1 MADVPD
7 CLPVES
13 GFRRWL
19 ALALMIV
26 SVMIIL
32 GLGITSL
39 LLGGSLPTP
48 EARTQYAKDL
58 LGILL
63 PVASAWMGTIIAYYF
78 SRENFEAASR
88 STQNLVK
95 QLTLEEKLKAIPI
108 AEGMIPLEKFDP
120 KLTIDQA
127 KPEASYKLK
136 ADLIDARLEA
146 KHRERL
152 PILDGQ
158 DRIVYIV
165 HRSLLDKFIVKQMG
179 AKAAADLTL
188 ADLSA
193 DADAGKVL
201 RESFRT
207 LKPSATLADAKYF
220 MDTAPDVRDVFVTAD
235 GTPST
240 KVVGWVTNV
249 IMLEKTVAKASA

>member
-1 MADVPD
+1 MADMRDQV
-7 CLPVES
+7 PVET

-19 ALALMIV
+19 ALALMLV
-26 SVMIIL
+26 SVAIIL
-32 GLGITSL
+32 GLGVTSL
-39 LLGGSLPTP
+39 WLGRSLPTP
-48 EARTQYAKDL
+48 ESRTQYTKDL

-63 PVASAWMGTIIAYYF
+63 PVASAWMSTIIAYYF

-120 KLTIDQA
+120 KLTIDPH

-146 KHRERL
+146 RRRERL
-152 PILDGQ
+152 PILDEQ
-158 DRIVYIV
+158 DHVVYIV
-165 HRSLLDKFIVKQMG
+165 HRSLLDKFIVRQMG
-179 AKAAADLTL
+179 AKAPADLTL

-193 DADAGKVL
+193 DADAGKLL

-207 LKPSATLADAKYF
+207 VKPSATLADAKYF
-220 MDTAPDVRDVFVTAD
+220 HGHRARH
-235 GTPST
+235 S
-240 KVVGWVTNV
+240 
-249 IMLEKTVAKASA
+249 

>member
-1 MADVPD
+1 MADMRDQV
-7 CLPVES
+7 PVET

-19 ALALMIV
+19 ALALMLV
-26 SVMIIL
+26 SVAIIL
-32 GLGITSL
+32 GLGVTSL
-39 LLGGSLPTP
+39 WLGRSLPTP
-48 EARTQYAKDL
+48 ESRTQYTKDL

-63 PVASAWMGTIIAYYF
+63 PVASAWMSTIIAYYF

-120 KLTIDQA
+120 KLTIDRQ
-127 KPEASYKLK
+127 KTEASYKLK

-146 KHRERL
+146 KRRERL
-152 PILDGQ
+152 PILDEH

-165 HRSLLDKFIVKQMG
+165 HRSLLDKFIVRQMG
-179 AKAAADLTL
+179 AKAPADLTL

-193 DADAGKVL
+193 DADAGKLL

-207 LKPSATLADAKYF
+207 VKPSATLADAKYF
-220 MDTAPDVRDVFVTAD
+220 MDTVPDIRDVFVTSD

-249 IMLEKTVAKASA
+249 IMLEKAVAKASA